1 VAKVHGA
8 PVRMGPRVTGNLK
21 KNNFPVTLKIR
32 TSRRDVLIEMIS
44 MSNIRLF
51 YCNIEH
57 SQLRECRDLLYGRL
71 VHVDETFNRF
81 ADFATD
87 ANPLSV
93 ISELMV

>member
-1 VAKVHGA
+1 
-8 PVRMGPRVTGNLK
+8 
-21 KNNFPVTLKIR
+21 
-32 TSRRDVLIEMIS
+32 

-57 SQLRECRDLLYGRL
+57 YTNLGSVLYGRL

-87 ANPLSV
+87 ANPLCV

>member
-1 VAKVHGA
+1 
-8 PVRMGPRVTGNLK
+8 MGPRVTGNLK

-57 SQLRECRDLLYGRL
+57 SQLRECTVYGRL

-87 ANPLSV
+87 ANALCV
-93 ISELMV
+93 ISELMA